1 MGLHCVAHK
10 LELAPHDATKSYKY
24 LEQMESTIKGII
36 SFYHYSPRCKNEVKA
51 IAEILDVDF
60 AHMSD
65 IKQVRL
71 MSSKSRAVS
80 ALEQNLKAV
89 AGHLKHNSA
98 SGTRAD
104 DANRG
109 KGYLKDLKSIKFL
122 KHLYFL
128 LDYLLI
134 LKEVSQCFQLEDLLL
149 IEISDLVEDAVMKL
163 KALKQKPGKFM
174 TMFSDLYQKDENN
187 FGDLSLTGILP
198 SIDFT
203 KDKDIHEFLNL
214 GINYVKKRFAHLS
227 EAPLSYFQ
235 VFNFQKWPLSRAEL
249 GDYGVEELSSL
260 LHHASVSPYFSDEE
274 KEAILRDWTGVKLQ
288 IASLRTNP
296 LMEVYQLMIEMKI
309 KQAAHGQQDS
319 ACMLKLFEFMM
330 TISPSTSACERGF
343 SRMNYLK
350 SKYRSTLSQTSFNNQ
365 LMIMQEGPKLD
376 DFNPSEAVNHRPT
389 TWGIKHV
396 KGHKLS
402 GPRKAKELPGR
413 MELNLLKDY

>member
-1 MGLHCVAHK
+1 M
-10 LELAPHDATKSYKY
+10 
-24 LEQMESTIKGII
+24 
-36 SFYHYSPRCKNEVKA
+36 
-51 IAEILDVDF
+51 
-60 AHMSD
+60 
-65 IKQVRL
+65 
-71 MSSKSRAVS
+71 
-80 ALEQNLKAV
+80 
-89 AGHLKHNSA
+89 
-98 SGTRAD
+98 
-104 DANRG
+104 
-109 KGYLKDLKSIKFL
+109 
-122 KHLYFL
+122 
-128 LDYLLI
+128 
-134 LKEVSQCFQLEDLLL
+134 
-149 IEISDLVEDAVMKL
+149 
-163 KALKQKPGKFM
+163 
-174 TMFSDLYQKDENN
+174 
-187 FGDLSLTGILP
+187 
-198 SIDFT
+198 
-203 KDKDIHEFLNL
+203 
-214 GINYVKKRFAHLS
+214 S

-235 VFNFQKWPLSRAEL
+235 VFNFQKWHLSRAEL

-260 LHHASVSPYFSDEE
+260 LHHASVSLYFSDEE

-296 LMEVYQLMIEMKI
+296 LMEVYQLMMEMKI

-376 DFNPSEAVNHRPT
+376 DFNPSEAVNHRST

-402 GPRKAKELPGR
+402 GPRKAKELPAR